1 MLIASIMAVCA
12 NAYKGTFQFK
22 YINMLSSSTLICTLF
37 CSTHLRPDRLRP
49 SVMPKP
55 ISLASVNMVMLGVG
69 ITIP

>member
-12 NAYKGTFQFK
+12 NAYKVAF
-22 YINMLSSSTLICTLF
+22 SSSTLICTLF

-69 ITIP
+69 ITKR